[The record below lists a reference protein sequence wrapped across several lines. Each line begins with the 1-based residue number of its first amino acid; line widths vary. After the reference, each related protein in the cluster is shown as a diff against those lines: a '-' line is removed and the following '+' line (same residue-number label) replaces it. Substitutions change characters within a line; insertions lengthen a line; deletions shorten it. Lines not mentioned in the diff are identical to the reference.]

1 MPTSARLRV
10 SFGVPI
16 CLYGSLFYPDCI
28 LSFLYYDLELIFDA
42 DNPYPLPHPHLR
54 GSPYGA
60 RGPDRH
66 PGGLSGERP
75 RGGPELCL
83 RRPAGLLRGDP
94 GGRGERG
101 HVEGLQGAEQGVH
114 RPDHRCGAG
123 AGLQEPQAAH
133 RRHRGGAGGGGGAGP
148 LPPQRAALPDQPQ
161 PGGRRVRPPEVPL
174 SGSPQPGG
182 EEQHHPPL
190 PGGGRPAEGHA

>member
-1 MPTSARLRV
+1 MEHVGQTVTLAGFLENVREVGQNFAFAVLRD
-10 SFGVPI
+10 FYGVT
-16 CLYGSLFYPDCI
+16 
-28 LSFLYYDLELIFDA
+28 
-42 DNPYPLPHPHLR
+42 
-54 GSPYGA
+54 
-60 RGPDRH
+60 
-66 PGGLSGERP
+66 
-75 RGGPELCL
+75 
-83 RRPAGLLRGDP
+83 P

-133 RRHRGGAGGGGGAGP
+133 RRHRGGAEAVEVLGRCRHNE
-148 LPPQRAALPDQPQ
+148 LPFQINRSREADESARLKY
-161 PGGRRVRPPEVPL
+161 RYL
-174 SGSPQPGG
+174 GSPQPGG